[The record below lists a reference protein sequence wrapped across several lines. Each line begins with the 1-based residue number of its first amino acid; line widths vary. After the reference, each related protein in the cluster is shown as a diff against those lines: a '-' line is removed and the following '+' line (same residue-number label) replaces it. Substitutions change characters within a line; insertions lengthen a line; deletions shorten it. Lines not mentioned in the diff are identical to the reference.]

1 MVAKTDT
8 VSSLRAVIR
17 RMQADLAIVLEQLD
31 ALHAPVANGQAL
43 PEAIPLGPRIAA
55 PRAVGYRWMEA
66 LMGFNIQPP
75 LSFPDEYEWIGK
87 QTEADLAKVAAA
99 LQADEWVATHRGL
112 VTPRH
117 LVRNWGRYLNPP
129 PKYEPKLSRLEEE
142 EKNRRSR
149 LLAFDQET
157 AILLEMPTSA
167 QFSRGDFLEKRAE
180 LRMLVERKL

>member
-17 RMQADLAIVLEQLD
+17 RMQADLTIVLEQLD
-31 ALHAPVANGQAL
+31 ALHAPATNSQAL
-43 PEAIPLGPRIAA
+43 PEAIPIGPREGSHARHA
-55 PRAVGYRWMEA
+55 GYRWMEA
-66 LMGFNIQPP
+66 LFGFNIQPP
-75 LSFPDEYEWIGK
+75 LSFADEYEWIGK

-117 LVRNWGRYLNPP
+117 LVRNWARYLSPP

-157 AILLEMPTSA
+157 LIMLRGKGQAEANRYLEH
-167 QFSRGDFLEKRAE
+167 RAE
-180 LRMLVERKL
+180 LRMLAERKL